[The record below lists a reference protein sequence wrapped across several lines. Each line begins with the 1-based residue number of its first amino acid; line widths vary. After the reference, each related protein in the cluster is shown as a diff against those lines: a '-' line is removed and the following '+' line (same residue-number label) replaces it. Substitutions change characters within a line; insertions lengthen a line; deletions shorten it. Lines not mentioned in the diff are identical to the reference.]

1 MISCCCLA
9 LLVLAAAA
17 QEPCRAAT
25 CSQELPADFNEDSG
39 RLRLLPFYCTNT
51 SVCPQCLGWSE
62 VGHVI
67 RVYQKR
73 VFRSDVIKKL
83 LPDHF
88 HALLHRLDKTLH
100 DCAQCRKRS
109 KEVLQF
115 EKKIKRVQRKR
126 KRREEG
132 VFKASLVLTLDPIQ
146 DPVGPGPGRTL
157 DPLRPGAGQ
166 DRTHA
171 ARPKT
176 NQSDPFLRLVS

>member
-1 MISCCCLA
+1 MNHRGSMISCCCLA

-25 CSQELPADFNEDSG
+25 CSQELPADFVREVWRKTKDLISSLPNEDSG

-51 SVCPQCLGWSE
+51 SICPQCLGWSE

-73 VFRSDVIKKL
+73 VFRRDVIKKL

-100 DCAQCRKRS
+100 DCAQCPKRS

-115 EKKIKRVQRKR
+115 EKKIKRFLR

-146 DPVGPGPGRTL
+146 DPVRPGPGRT
-157 DPLRPGAGQ
+157 P
-166 DRTHA
+166 
-171 ARPKT
+171 
-176 NQSDPFLRLVS
+176 